1 MKVAT
6 SFQMGQIDRRATSE
20 FGIPSL
26 ILMENAGIKAAGI
39 IQELFPDLGGKD
51 ICIFCG
57 SGNNGGDGLVVARHL
72 FNQGLNVKIF
82 LLSPKARL
90 KEDARINFEI
100 ASKLGIPLLELKES
114 GLKEAEDEILTCE
127 LIIDAILGTGVKGP
141 VTGFYAEVIE
151 LLNMLGSDIVSID
164 VPSGLN
170 VDTGFAEEACIY
182 ADHTI
187 TFGLPKRGLI
197 LYPGAEWTGNLTV
210 VNIGFPIQ
218 LLTDGD
224 IKVNL
229 LIDEVTLPLLPSRF
243 FSAHKGSFGKVVS
256 IAGSRGMT
264 GAAAL
269 VASSTLAIGAGLSI
283 LGIPLSLNPI
293 LEAKLTEVITVPLK
307 ETDEGTLSLACFDQI
322 IQLLENSSVLALGCG
337 LGQNQDVSEL
347 VKRLIKEVKIPIVL
361 DADGINAII
370 DDPSV
375 LLSAKSDVLITP
387 HPGEMARL
395 MTMSVD
401 KVQQD
406 RLGIASKVASEFNV
420 GVVLKGAR
428 TVIADPE
435 GNLFINYTGNPG
447 MATAG
452 SGDVLTGM
460 IAGLIAQKLTYIE
473 AAKLGVYLHGL
484 SGDLVVEQ
492 KEGMCLVASD
502 LIRYIPVAIKR
513 LKEGK

>member
-6 SFQMGQIDRRATSE
+6 SFQMREIDRRATSE
-20 FGIPSL
+20 FSIPSL
-26 ILMENAGIKAAGI
+26 ILMENAGIKAAET
-39 IQELFPDLGGKD
+39 IQELFPDLDQKNIG
-51 ICIFCG
+51 IFCG

-72 FNQGLNVKIF
+72 FSQGLDVGIF
-82 LLSPKARL
+82 LVGSKEKL

-100 ASKLGIPLLELKES
+100 ASKMGIPLLELKES
-114 GLKEAEDEILTCE
+114 DLREAGDEILRCE
-127 LIIDAILGTGVKGP
+127 LIVDAILGTGVTGP
-141 VTGFYAEVIE
+141 VTGFYARIIE
-151 LLNMLGSDIVSID
+151 FLNMLGSDIVSID

-197 LYPGAEWTGNLTV
+197 LYPGAEFTGDLTV

-218 LLTDGD
+218 LLTDEK

-256 IAGSRGMT
+256 IAGSSGMT

-269 VASSTLAIGAGLSI
+269 VAQSTLTIGAGLSL
-283 LGIPLSLNPI
+283 LGIPSSLNSI

-307 ETDEGTLSLACFDQI
+307 ETKKGTLSSAAFDGI
-322 IQLLENSSVLALGCG
+322 IQMLSDCSVLALGCG
-337 LGQNQDVSEL
+337 LGQNEEVSKL
-347 VKRLIKEVKIPIVL
+347 VKRLIKEVEIPIVL
-361 DADGINAII
+361 DADGINAIT

-375 LLSAKSDVLITP
+375 LLSGKSDILITP

-395 MTMSVD
+395 MAMTID

-406 RLGIASKVASEFNV
+406 RLSIASKVASEFNV

-428 TVIADPE
+428 TVIANPQGD
-435 GNLFINYTGNPG
+435 LFINYTGNPG

-460 IAGLIAQKLTYIE
+460 IAGLIAQKLNYIE

-484 SGDLVVEQ
+484 AGDLVVEQ
-492 KEGMCLVASD
+492 KEGMCLMASD
-502 LIRYIPVAIKR
+502 LVRYIPGAIKR